1 MRLST
6 KTSATKDISR
16 KGAKAQRKVQR
27 NAAALCVFAPLRE
40 TSSRNNTLLVQSSG
54 MITAIVTAYERID
67 QTLNTLRIIEACD
80 PRPDEVLVHVDDNQ
94 TAVETAISQAFPHVR
109 ILVSRERVG
118 PGGGRNKLV
127 NAAANDLIASFDDD
141 SYPIDSDYFARVAQ
155 LAEVFPNA
163 SIFCAALYHIGET
176 INLDKREARWTADFV
191 GGACVY
197 RREAFLDAGGY
208 VPLPIAYGMEEVDLA
223 LRLHSQGG
231 KVLSTSWLR
240 VFHDTDLQRHAE
252 PQVTAGSI
260 ANLAL
265 LAYLRYP
272 VSLWSIG
279 AWQCAN
285 RVLWL
290 LRHGRHRGI
299 WRGLA
304 MIPGHL
310 RANRHFRLTVNNR
323 AVRSY
328 LALRRAPADASL

>member
-1 MRLST
+1 MS
-6 KTSATKDISR
+6 IS
-16 KGAKAQRKVQR
+16 
-27 NAAALCVFAPLRE
+27 
-40 TSSRNNTLLVQSSG
+40 
-54 MITAIVTAYERID
+54 AIVTAYERIE
-67 QTLNTLRIIEACD
+67 QTLNTLRIIKACD
-80 PRPDEVLVHVDDNQ
+80 PRPDEILVHVDANQ
-94 TAVETAISQAFPHVR
+94 TSVETAIRHAFPNVR
-109 ILVSRERVG
+109 VLVSQERVG

-127 NAAANDLIASFDDD
+127 DAARNELIASFDDD
-141 SYPIDSDYFARVAQ
+141 SYPIDSDYFARVVQ
-155 LAEVFPNA
+155 LFDQFPKT
-163 SIFCAALYHIGET
+163 SIVCAALYHIGET
-176 INLDKREARWTADFV
+176 VSLDKREAQWTADFA

-197 RREAFLDAGGY
+197 RRQAFLDAGGY

-231 KVLSTSWLR
+231 KILSTSWLR

-252 PQVTAGSI
+252 PNVTAGSI

-279 AWQCAN
+279 LWQCAK
-285 RVLWL
+285 RVMWL

-310 RANRHFRLTVNNR
+310 HANQRFRLTVSSR

-328 LALRRAPADASL
+328 LALRRAPANASI